1 MIPFLASRMCL
12 IFDSAACSP
21 HNSETGKNILSL
33 ACCRLVD
40 LLFIWRKFISG
51 KTS

>member
-1 MIPFLASRMCL
+1 MNPFLASRMCL
-12 IFDSAACSP
+12 LFDSAACSTN
-21 HNSETGKNILSL
+21 NSETGKNILSL
-33 ACCRLVD
+33 DCCRLVD